1 MAVSAFDSALH
12 TGSAQDITL
21 TEMTFFALMAGV
33 IFIDTSSSRINTG
46 NDFQFQP
53 LSFAIDI
60 DYFAQPARLINRI
73 WIFVTTLRGALDF
86 QA

>member
-1 MAVSAFDSALH
+1 MAVSTFDGALH

-21 TEMTFFALMAGV
+21 TEMTFFALMAGIV
-33 IFIDTSSSRINTG
+33 FIDASSCRINTG

-60 DYFAQPARLINRI
+60 DYFAQSKRLINHI
-73 WIFVTTLRGALDF
+73 WIFVTTLRGDLDF